1 MNKKL
6 ITLAI
11 AAAVA
16 TPFAAQA
23 GSLNVAN
30 QDITLSGGIT
40 GDYIY
45 QTDTKMDQYVVND
58 ALLDF
63 ASDAKAGGMG
73 FKLGVGTLAGNN
85 MGSSTSPLNIIGGG
99 STVVPNSPTTVGVQY
114 GWVTLMPTDGLT
126 VDAGMLATNTGY
138 EVAPSYDN
146 GNILRGLVYL
156 NQAANYYTGARVTY
170 STGNMSVYV
179 EGSKQPAGG
188 NSNGQA
194 IGASATMGSVNGSIS
209 YFNDEDN
216 KSIVDIVASTMA
228 GNVTLATNIDYIT
241 KSDKMKKAAPAGT
254 DDNAYGIALYATV
267 PMGDMAELPMRLE
280 YVNDGTSGLYGMGS
294 SGNSQTA
301 ITFTITPTY
310 NFSKATFVR
319 AELAYVS
326 VDKKVGS
333 PYVDDKGIATD
344 SNMTVGAQA
353 GVRF

>member
-11 AAAVA
+11 AGAVA

-40 GDYIY
+40 GAYIY
-45 QTDTKMDQYVVND
+45 QTDIKMDQYVVDD

-63 ASDAKAGGMG
+63 ASEAKAGGVG
-73 FKLGVGTLAGNN
+73 FKLGIGTLASNSLA
-85 MGSSTSPLNIIGGG
+85 SSTSPLNIIGGG
-99 STVVPNSPTTVGVQY
+99 SDVVSNSPTTVGVQY
-114 GWVTLMPTDGLT
+114 GWVTVMPTDGLK
-126 VDAGMLATNTGY
+126 VDAGMLATNLGY
-138 EVAPSYDN
+138 EVSPSYDN
-146 GNILRGLVYL
+146 GNILRGLVWGA
-156 NQAANYYTGARVTY
+156 QPTFYTGARATY
-170 STGNMSVYV
+170 STGDMSVYV
-179 EGSKQPAGG
+179 EGSKQDTI
-188 NSNGQA
+188 NKTNGQA

-209 YFNDEDN
+209 YFNNEDN
-216 KSIVDIVASTMA
+216 GSMVDIVASTKA
-228 GNVTLATNIDYIT
+228 GNITLATNIDYIT
-241 KSDKMKKAAPAGT
+241 KSDKLKKATPGT
-254 DDNAYGIALYATV
+254 DDNAYGIALYATM

-280 YVNDGTSGLYGMGS
+280 YVNDGTSGLYGLGS

-301 ITFTITPTY
+301 ITFTVTPTY

-333 PYVDDKGIATD
+333 PYVDDKGVATD
-344 SNMTVGAQA
+344 SNLNVGVQA